1 MFASRFWM
9 ALLLAFALVVVAL
22 SVARPSGGAGPEV
35 RYVVKPG
42 DTLWGIADSRTDGDP
57 REAVWRIS
65 ERNGLASPTLQP
77 GQILL
82 IPR

>member
-22 SVARPSGGAGPEV
+22 SIPRHSDGAGPHV

-42 DTLWGIADSRTDGDP
+42 DTLWEIADARLDGDP
-57 REAVWRIS
+57 REGVWWIT
-65 ERNGLASPTLQP
+65 ERNGLSSPTLQP
-77 GQILL
+77 GQVLY